1 MNKEVFT
8 MIGNDRRNGSTHPWN
23 KGNDGTVGPM
33 FFRGFLGETRG
44 VWPVECDHPEYRNVV
59 RIPPEVDMA
68 LCEWGKTSQPVVQ
81 VTPVIESTT

>member
-1 MNKEVFT
+1 
-8 MIGNDRRNGSTHPWN
+8 MIGNDRRNSSTHPWN
-23 KGNDGTVGPM
+23 KGHDGTVGPM

-44 VWPVECDHPEYRNVV
+44 VWPVECDYPEYRTIV

-68 LCEWGKTSQPVVQ
+68 PCERGKASQPAVQ